1 MKRYIFLSFFFALGV
16 IFLFQAEIKAIIK
29 DTVSPELYQRASFIK
44 KLILNQDFG
53 FHRYENVLGETYNE
67 IKDFIYS
74 EEFSFTIKG
83 KVTQSN
89 SKVTIYNIP
98 PIFPAVR
105 VNHYNTA
112 YIDFFNDNLIY
123 ATKNGI
129 FYKVTRINK
138 ELNFT
143 PFNSNI
149 LDFFNDKKVEKN
161 ASINYYNSGT
171 ISKFGI
177 KDILVNNNQIYISYI
192 EDFGNDNYNTSILKA
207 KISDSLVFSKF
218 FSSANYINSNFKEF
232 YPIQSGGRIVDYKK
246 DSILFSLG
254 EYRDRLK
261 AQDLSNDNGKIIAI
275 NKFDGGSRIIS
286 YGHRNPQG
294 LDYDKENKYLIS
306 TEHGPNG
313 GDEINFNI
321 STNIIKNYG
330 WPISSYGYH
339 YSPENAINDSH
350 EGSKNIVVEGSP
362 LYKSHEEYG
371 FIEPIFYWE
380 KSPGVSEVNF
390 ISHKKNY
397 PEFIVST
404 LGYDTIKSPDS
415 QHLLHFKYDIN
426 TKVINQI
433 SRYSVNERIRDIK
446 YSTKTNE
453 LFFVGESSGVVGILD
468 LNQ

>member
-1 MKRYIFLSFFFALGV
+1 MKKYIFLSFIFTILIA
-16 IFLFQAEIKAIIK
+16 FLFQAEIKILIRNS
-29 DTVSPELYQRASFIK
+29 VSPDLYQRVSFIK
-44 KLILNQDFG
+44 KLVLNQDFG

-74 EEFSFTIKG
+74 EEFSFNIKG
-83 KVTQSN
+83 KETRSN
-89 SKVTIYNIP
+89 SKVIIFNIP

-129 FYKVTRINK
+129 FYKVTRKSK
-138 ELNFT
+138 ELTFT

-149 LDFFNDKKVEKN
+149 LEFFKDKKIEKN
-161 ASINYYNSGT
+161 ASINYYNSST

-177 KDILVNNNQIYISYI
+177 KDILVNDKDIYVSYI

-207 KISDSLVFSKF
+207 KISDSLVFSKH
-218 FSSANYINSNFKEF
+218 FSSTDYINSNFKEF

-246 DSILFSLG
+246 DSLLFSLG
-254 EYRDRLK
+254 EYRYRLK
-261 AQDLSNDNGKIIAI
+261 AQDLSSDNGKIIAI

-294 LDYDKENKYLIS
+294 LDYNKKNKYIIS

-313 GDEINFNI
+313 GDEINF
-321 STNIIKNYG
+321 SLSSDKLKNYG

-339 YSPENAINDSH
+339 YSSENAINDSH
-350 EGSKNIVVEGSP
+350 EGSKNRVVKGAP
-362 LYKSHEEYG
+362 LYKSHFEHG
-371 FIEPIFYWE
+371 FVEPIFYWE

-390 ISHKKNY
+390 IRHKKNY

-404 LGYDTIKSPDS
+404 LGYGTMQNPDS
-415 QHLLHFKYDIN
+415 HHLLHYKYDIS
-426 TKVINQI
+426 TKTIDQI
-433 SRYSVNERIRDIK
+433 ARYSINERVRDIK
-446 YSTKTNE
+446 YNTKTNE
-453 LFFVGESSGVVGILD
+453 LFFVGESTGVIGILN
-468 LNQ
+468 LN